1 MRPFISIQWNSWN
14 SVSSSDSKFG
24 YFQIFP
30 NASLFFIFWYE
41 KFLSINVKNVS
52 LKKWCKNSYF
62 LNWNFVRKSCFVVFF
77 LEWNVWKNPQFNF
90 SGQNLSLERNFFKW
104 DDTIK
109 LFDAKYRVCKM
120 DLRYFKVLRH
130 KSLLKCI
137 NLLYFRKSK
146 SQECKYIVGFLEFH
160 LLDTL
165 YIISLNINID
175 LFLKSTIFS
184 FFYIV

>member
-14 SVSSSDSKFG
+14 SVSFSDSKFE

-30 NASLFFIFWYE
+30 NACLFFIFWYE

-104 DDTIK
+104 DG
-109 LFDAKYRVCKM
+109 
-120 DLRYFKVLRH
+120 KVT
-130 KSLLKCI
+130 KVW
-137 NLLYFRKSK
+137 NLLLHRIWKNVFPPN
-146 SQECKYIVGFLEFH
+146 
-160 LLDTL
+160 LLDYSNWGNQWEISKFHFFL
-165 YIISLNINID
+165 IIPIPKRTYQSNI
-175 LFLKSTIFS
+175 
-184 FFYIV
+184 